1 MKYVALVV
9 VFLVAW
15 LLVDRVLSHDSDPGR
30 RLSLR
35 ERWRGL
41 RSRIHV
47 AVDIVAA
54 LILIV
59 FLLRL
64 AFQALVGE

>member
-15 LLVDRVLSHDSDPGR
+15 LLVDRVLSRDSSSAGR
-30 RLSLR
+30 ISLR
-35 ERWRGL
+35 QRWREL

-47 AVDIVAA
+47 AVGIVAV

-64 AFQALVGE
+64 AFQAFSAK

>member
-1 MKYVALVV
+1 MKYVALLV

-15 LLVDRVLSHDSDPGR
+15 LLVDRVLSHDNYRGGM
-30 RLSLR
+30 LSLR

-41 RSRIHV
+41 RTRIHV
-47 AVDIVAA
+47 AVGIVAA

-59 FLLRL
+59 FLLQL
-64 AFQALVGE
+64 AFQALSRE